1 MSKNVVEPER
11 SQRTVCRYVAC
22 WISKARSAQAHAC
35 ARSHSTTYIHAR
47 AHAHLATCARSHT
60 HTYTHKYIIGYLLVF
75 HGNSGF
81 VNAPQ
86 YYIIRTLSVCPI
98 CPNQVF
104 INKRFDLFLMPFI
117 RHLLIDG
124 LFFTNVKMSGWLL
137 NINWK

>member
-11 SQRTVCRYVAC
+11 SQMTVWRYVAC

-35 ARSHSTTYIHAR
+35 ARSHSTTYRLLIGFPRQQWIRERPSVLHY
-47 AHAHLATCARSHT
+47 
-60 HTYTHKYIIGYLLVF
+60 TYI
-75 HGNSGF
+75 
-81 VNAPQ
+81 
-86 YYIIRTLSVCPI
+86 VCPV